1 MDNPTGKVAVIGSG
15 YWGKNLVRNFHE
27 LGALRWVCDANEA
40 ALEEVRTKY
49 NVLTTRDLETV
60 LNDPEVQG
68 VVIAVPAAQH
78 YDVARRCLLRDKD
91 VYVEKPLALHASE
104 GQKLVDLAAERK
116 RILMVGHILE
126 YHPAVLALNRMI
138 HAGELGRIQY
148 IHSSRLNMGKL
159 RTEENILWSFAPH
172 DISAILFLLNE
183 LPSTV
188 SSHGGSYLDSR
199 SVDTTLTTCEFKS
212 GVKAHFFVS
221 WLHPLK
227 EQKLTIV
234 GGRKMAVFDDTETER
249 KLVLYTHRIDWVN
262 RVPIAHK
269 LEGEVVP
276 LPAEEPLRRES
287 QHFLE
292 CMASRQ
298 KARTDGQSG
307 VRVLQVLEA
316 CELSL
321 RDNGRPV
328 DVSAPAARNFF
339 ADPTAVVDEGCQ
351 VGDGTKVWHFSH
363 VMSGS
368 KLGTNCNLGQNVV
381 ISPGVK
387 IGNNVK
393 IQNNV
398 SIYTGVELEDNV
410 FCGPSMVFTN
420 VINPR
425 SHIARKHEY
434 RRTLVKE
441 GASIG
446 ANATVVCGTTLGR
459 YSFVA
464 AGAVVTRDVPDYALV
479 MGVPATQAGWVCYC
493 GCRLPA
499 QQGEVSC
506 SECDREY
513 VVDCTS
519 CQPKA
524 QETKVVTELQVHSPV
539 VV

>member
-1 MDNPTGKVAVIGSG
+1 MDKVTPQVAVIGSG
-15 YWGKNLVRNFHE
+15 YWGKNLVRNFFE
-27 LGALRWVCDANEA
+27 LGALRWVCDASEL

-49 NVLTTRDLETV
+49 GVRTTQDLDVVLD
-60 LNDPEVQG
+60 DHEVQG

-78 YDVARRCLLRDKD
+78 FEVARRCLLKNKD

-104 GQKLVDLAAERK
+104 GQQLVSLAAERK

-126 YHPAVLALNRMI
+126 YHPAILELNRMI

-227 EQKLTIV
+227 EQKFTIV
-234 GGRKMAVFDDTETER
+234 GGRKMAVFDDTEKER

-269 LEGEVVP
+269 QEGQVVA
-276 LPAEEPLRRES
+276 LPDEEPLRRES
-287 QHFLE
+287 QHFLD
-292 CMASRQ
+292 CVATRQ
-298 KARTDGQSG
+298 KPRTDGQSG

-321 RDNGRPV
+321 RERGRPV
-328 DVSAPAARNFF
+328 EVTAPTQNYF
-339 ADPTAVVDEGCQ
+339 ADPTAIVDTGCHI
-351 VGDGTKVWHFSH
+351 GSGTKIWHFSH
-363 VMSGS
+363 VMTGARMGS
-368 KLGTNCNLGQNVV
+368 NCNVGQNVV
-381 ISPGVK
+381 ISPGTK

-425 SHIARKHEY
+425 SHVTRKHEY
-434 RRTLVKE
+434 KRTLVKE

-446 ANATVVCGTTLGR
+446 ANATVLCGTTLGR

-479 MGVPATQAGWVCYC
+479 MGVPAVRAGWVCYC
-493 GCRLPA
+493 GVRLPA

-506 SECDREY
+506 PECSRHYLID
-513 VVDCTS
+513 DDS

-524 QETKVVTELQVHSPV
+524 SESEADAELQAVSPLV
-539 VV
+539 V